1 MQKIKNKIKFQISD
15 KWVIEYIHT
24 HLLNQHKWVTHFDPF
39 IKGLI
44 LYTLSVYALSPLDI

>member
-39 IKGLI
+39 ILELI
-44 LYTLSVYALSPLDI
+44 LYTP